1 MKLKSKVKPLS
12 AKSPSKTNG
21 KDDRQPETKRKI
33 WMQLAAVFLI
43 IVFLA
48 SECATL
54 IPLE

>member
-1 MKLKSKVKPLS
+1 MKLKSKTAPLS

-21 KDDRQPETKRKI
+21 KDDHQTETKRRI